1 MEYKGNPTQK
11 KTTRKIRMIRV
22 AVAFLRS
29 HALALGNIRPSNKE
43 GIQKQASAAQV
54 QDRWEIH
61 MEEGQVRECAG
72 GGL

>member
-54 QDRWEIH
+54 QDR
-61 MEEGQVRECAG
+61 
-72 GGL
+72 